1 MKSGI
6 KFDQFFG
13 PASLFGVVLGTAYL
27 LLVVMRI
34 IEIGVGYGAVVIVGL
49 PLMLTTGAFRRF
61 GTGLVV
67 SLAVIPLTIVT
78 FLVGAGLGASVG
90 G

>member
-1 MKSGI
+1 MKSDI
-6 KFDQFFG
+6 KSDQFFG
-13 PASLFGVVLGTAYL
+13 PASLFGVVAGTAYL
-27 LLVVMRI
+27 LLIVMRI
-34 IEIGVGYGAVVIVGL
+34 VEISVSYGAVVIVGL
-49 PLMLTTGAFRRF
+49 PLMLTTGAFKRF

-78 FLVGAGLGASVG
+78 FLISAGLGARVG

>member
-6 KFDQFFG
+6 KYDQFFG
-13 PASLFGVVLGTAYL
+13 PASLLGVVVGTVYL
-27 LLVVMRI
+27 LLIVLRI
-34 IEIGVGYGAVVIVGL
+34 IEISVGFGAVVIVGL
-49 PLMLTTGAFRRF
+49 PLMLTTGAFKRF

-78 FLVGAGLGASVG
+78 FLISAGIGGSVG